1 VRPTNT
7 GFFVIRLTN
16 RYPNE
21 PRSFTK
27 LAQDIIRLQ
36 ESLDVHSAQNWLKDA
51 REKYKNDAGM
61 LVEKEG
67 SVKAFLKW
75 LGVDEKY
82 SGDVF
87 YYPVQWRI
95 AMEVCSHFV
104 EAIGSLINVD
114 GEDPIH
120 LEVPKP
126 SISIPLHD
134 SYVVHHFIDL
144 LASESWVKRAQPKQA
159 NKNSQITI
167 ELNDV
172 RESPQIRQALANL
185 CEGAILKTELIMDPL
200 QTVDEETSLFP
211 KHTRGI
217 VDKILEGNQ
226 ATWIDELC
234 LMNSKTAIIWPS
246 KKWHEHELLVSSVPG
261 STLQVI
267 YRRYWDAIERMI
279 EFVVEIRVMSQ
290 LIESASY
297 DILVDIA
304 ERIYQTQSKLFGG
317 DIIMDEHLPELVAR
331 AASLRHQAALCQ
343 SLSHP
348 QLWIRTDFAMT
359 KADYL
364 LKQLGVPT
372 ILEHVERNI
381 DSIVDF
387 VNHID
392 ELYLADL
399 SEKSNENDARMST
412 ILAAVSLT
420 LTILILPSFWADI
433 GQIINPQFSKYSS
446 ILPMMEI
453 VGDWLAVLL
462 ILVAVFLLGYAFL
475 QGKRI
480 KDSMKKILNQ

>member
-1 VRPTNT
+1 
-7 GFFVIRLTN
+7 
-16 RYPNE
+16 
-21 PRSFTK
+21 
-27 LAQDIIRLQ
+27 
-36 ESLDVHSAQNWLKDA
+36 
-51 REKYKNDAGM
+51 
-61 LVEKEG
+61 
-67 SVKAFLKW
+67 
-75 LGVDEKY
+75 
-82 SGDVF
+82 
-87 YYPVQWRI
+87 
-95 AMEVCSHFV
+95 
-104 EAIGSLINVD
+104 
-114 GEDPIH
+114 
-120 LEVPKP
+120 
-126 SISIPLHD
+126 
-134 SYVVHHFIDL
+134 
-144 LASESWVKRAQPKQA
+144 
-159 NKNSQITI
+159 
-167 ELNDV
+167 
-172 RESPQIRQALANL
+172 
-185 CEGAILKTELIMDPL
+185 
-200 QTVDEETSLFP
+200 
-211 KHTRGI
+211 
-217 VDKILEGNQ
+217 
-226 ATWIDELC
+226 
-234 LMNSKTAIIWPS
+234 
-246 KKWHEHELLVSSVPG
+246 
-261 STLQVI
+261 
-267 YRRYWDAIERMI
+267 
-279 EFVVEIRVMSQ
+279 VVEIRVMSQ

>member
-1 VRPTNT
+1 
-7 GFFVIRLTN
+7 
-16 RYPNE
+16 
-21 PRSFTK
+21 
-27 LAQDIIRLQ
+27 
-36 ESLDVHSAQNWLKDA
+36 
-51 REKYKNDAGM
+51 
-61 LVEKEG
+61 
-67 SVKAFLKW
+67 
-75 LGVDEKY
+75 
-82 SGDVF
+82 
-87 YYPVQWRI
+87 
-95 AMEVCSHFV
+95 
-104 EAIGSLINVD
+104 
-114 GEDPIH
+114 
-120 LEVPKP
+120 
-126 SISIPLHD
+126 
-134 SYVVHHFIDL
+134 
-144 LASESWVKRAQPKQA
+144 VKRAQPKQA
-159 NKNSQITI
+159 NKNPQITI